1 MAITLEKAAATLS
14 NFQARL
20 LLDKDLHSASAHANA
35 VGSGG
40 SGGSGGGG
48 GGGGGGDDGVSN
60 DIHSHSLNDDDDQ
73 EEDDDDEAAEKVR
86 HWNSQSVVG
95 VCLLVLTHNSV
106 CDMSTIIRI
115 HARHHPCARTHTPTH
130 RSPHQTQSDAWPS
143 SATRS
148 LLPSQGVTSQ
158 FKRAP
163 SVSA

>member
-20 LLDKDLHSASAHANA
+20 LLDKDMHSASAHANA

-48 GGGGGGDDGVSN
+48 SGGGGGGGDGVSD

-95 VCLLVLTHNSV
+95 GFVCL
-106 CDMSTIIRI
+106 C
-115 HARHHPCARTHTPTH
+115 
-130 RSPHQTQSDAWPS
+130 
-143 SATRS
+143 
-148 LLPSQGVTSQ
+148 
-158 FKRAP
+158 
-163 SVSA
+163 